1 MYQYLSAHPEIF
13 LSGKKEPLF
22 FAPDISRHKKVSD
35 ERTYLSLFEDAQD
48 EKRVGEASVLYL
60 YSECAADEIKVFSPS
75 ARILIMLR
83 NPVDMMHSWHSER
96 LYVGHED
103 IADFESALDAE
114 AARKRGLRL
123 PPESFSVKVFFY
135 REIARFST
143 QIERYF
149 KVFDREKIKIILM
162 EDLKRDLEGVYAE
175 TLRFLDVDPTFKPD
189 FPVVNPNKQP
199 RNPFIQRF
207 INEPPQFVR
216 IIGKSI
222 LPSVE
227 TREALISRLR
237 RLNRRHEA
245 RSPMRPELRRQLQ
258 KEFEPEVQ
266 KLSELLD
273 RDLSHWSSE

>member
-13 LSGKKEPLF
+13 LSRKKEPLF
-22 FAPDISRHKKVSD
+22 FAPDISRHKKISD
-35 ERTYLSLFEDAQD
+35 EKSYLSLFEDVRD

-60 YSECAADEIKVFSPS
+60 YSDCAAAEIKAFSPA

-96 LYVGHED
+96 RYVGHED

-114 AARKRGLRL
+114 ADRKRGLRL

-135 REIARFST
+135 REVARFST

-149 KVFDREKIKIILM
+149 QVFDPDAIKIILM
-162 EDLKRDLEGVYAE
+162 EDLKKDLEGVYAE
-175 TLRFLDVDPTFKPD
+175 TLRFLDVDPTFKPE
-189 FPVVNPNKQP
+189 FPVVNPNKQA
-199 RNPFIQRF
+199 RNRFIQRF
-207 INEPPQFVR
+207 INDPPEIVR
-216 IIGKSI
+216 TIGKSVM
-222 LPSVE
+222 PSADA
-227 TREALISRLR
+227 REALISRLR

-266 KLSELLD
+266 RLSELLD
-273 RDLSHWSSE
+273 RDLTHWGRE